1 MYFVNSKIVRT
12 FAPSKFKKYSTMS
25 NTEKKQPLK
34 TITVKGGQQ
43 VLDPAPIDY
52 CGMWEFSQVDN
63 YHNALTDMLQY
74 KVCFI
79 CENYYTGQSSI
90 DGINNAFLA
99 LSDVSRFKE
108 DYLKRRIEQLEEAL
122 GLSHNR
128 DIDTGRGNNE

>member
-1 MYFVNSKIVRT
+1 
-12 FAPSKFKKYSTMS
+12 MS
-25 NTEKKQPLK
+25 NTENKRPLK
-34 TITVKGGQQ
+34 TVTVKGGRQ

-63 YHNALTDMLQY
+63 YHNALAYMLQCN
-74 KVCFI
+74 VGII
-79 CENYYTGQSSI
+79 CENYYTDSSAI
-90 DGINNAFLA
+90 DGIINAFLA

>member
-1 MYFVNSKIVRT
+1 
-12 FAPSKFKKYSTMS
+12 MS
-25 NTEKKQPLK
+25 NTENKQPLK
-34 TITVKGGQQ
+34 TVTVKGGQQ
-43 VLDPAPIDY
+43 VLDPVPIDY

-63 YHNALTDMLQY
+63 YHNALSDMLQC
-74 KVCFI
+74 KVGFI
-79 CENYYTGQSSI
+79 CENYYTEPSAI

-122 GLSHNR
+122 GLLHNR